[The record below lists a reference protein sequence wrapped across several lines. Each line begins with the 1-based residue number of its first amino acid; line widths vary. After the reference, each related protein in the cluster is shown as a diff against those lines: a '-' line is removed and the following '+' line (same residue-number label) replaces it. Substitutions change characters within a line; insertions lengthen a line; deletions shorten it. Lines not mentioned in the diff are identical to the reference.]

1 MPLMKITQMM
11 FEKKKIS
18 SLNEST
24 EIQKKKKVS
33 LKFYMVYGKR
43 IQEFI
48 WKALVFTCL
57 VMNHGGCVVLG
68 LKWLG
73 NVKSLEIWAC

>member
-11 FEKKKIS
+11 FEKKIKS
-18 SLNEST
+18 QWVNGNT
-24 EIQKKKKVS
+24 PKKKKVS

-48 WKALVFTCL
+48 WKTLVFTCL

-68 LKWLG
+68 LKLLG